1 MRLDPG
7 DNDKE
12 PTMHEIANVVGI
24 MEQELPPKLVAIP
37 DKDINDAAGVGGPMK
52 KFGGRLKTIMDPA
65 SRNVLVVKEMVVIP
79 VVDLCARL
87 SPDAKTKPIF
97 EICPPMADVENKA
110 ALLTSEL
117 VATVKPVATASLG
130 APVVSCPAAKVM
142 DCAPAG
148 SAALAV
154 VHTMTRVA
162 AVIAHPDNVAAPDTG
177 LRLPSGV
184 DGPVK

>member
-1 MRLDPG
+1 
-7 DNDKE
+7 
-12 PTMHEIANVVGI
+12 
-24 MEQELPPKLVAIP
+24 ME
-37 DKDINDAAGVGGPMK
+37 
-52 KFGGRLKTIMDPA
+52 GRLMVMVPPIDSA
-65 SRNVLVVKEMVVIP
+65 DAVVNANVVIP
-79 VVDLCARL
+79 VVVLCATL
-87 SPDAKTKPIF
+87 SPAASVRDALVT
-97 EICPPMADVENKA
+97 CPPMAGDMIAK
-110 ALLTSEL
+110 LTKSVL

-162 AVIAHPDNVAAPDTG
+162 AVIAHPDNVAPPDTG

>member
-1 MRLDPG
+1 
-7 DNDKE
+7 
-12 PTMHEIANVVGI
+12 
-24 MEQELPPKLVAIP
+24 ME
-37 DKDINDAAGVGGPMK
+37 
-52 KFGGRLKTIMDPA
+52 GRLMVMVPPMGSADA
-65 SRNVLVVKEMVVIP
+65 VVNANVVIP
-79 VVDLCARL
+79 VVVLCATL
-87 SPDAKTKPIF
+87 SPAASVRDTLVT
-97 EICPPMADVENKA
+97 CPPIAGDMLEKLA
-110 ALLTSEL
+110 TSAL

>member
-1 MRLDPG
+1 MQSNNPAEDIWEYVPSGHADGTTDPSG
-7 DNDKE
+7 QNDPNGHFIQSAVK
-12 PTMHEIANVVGI
+12 
-24 MEQELPPKLVAIP
+24 
-37 DKDINDAAGVGGPMK
+37 
-52 KFGGRLKTIMDPA
+52 LKTTK
-65 SRNVLVVKEMVVIP
+65 SLKESKFVFTETLP
-79 VVDLCARL
+79 
-87 SPDAKTKPIF
+87 
-97 EICPPMADVENKA
+97 ENG
-110 ALLTSEL
+110 T
-117 VATVKPVATASLG
+117 PH
-130 APVVSCPAAKVM
+130 APVINCPAAKVM